1 MLTVDFDRFPVFPGD
16 RALDLGCGGGRHAFE
31 LLRRGADVV
40 ALDHSMDEVESVA
53 AMFAAMR
60 EAGEVPAQA
69 RAAAVRGDAY
79 RLPFPDASFDLIV
92 AAEVLEHL
100 HEDSPGARR
109 AEPGAQA
116 GRPDRGHR
124 AALVPGEGVL
134 GAVRRLPR
142 GRGRPHPDLSPGA
155 DADPAARGA
164 LRAVR
169 THHAHALHSPYWWI
183 KCAVGVDNDQAASVR
198 AYHRMLV
205 WDIMKAPKPTRIGE
219 AVLNPVLG
227 KSLVV
232 YATKPA
238 VPARTAAARPEPV
251 RTA

>member
-1 MLTVDFDRFPVFPGD
+1 MLTVDFERFPVFPGD

-40 ALDHSMDEVESVA
+40 ALDHSPSEVASVA
-53 AMFAAMR
+53 AMFEAMR
-60 EAGEVPAQA
+60 EAGEVPARAQ
-69 RAAAVRGDAY
+69 AAAVRGDAY
-79 RLPFPDASFDLIV
+79 RLPFPDGGFDLIV

-100 HEDSPGARR
+100 HEDSQVLAELHRVLKPGGRIAVTVPRWFPEKVCWTLSDAYHEVEGGHIRIYRR
-109 AEPGAQA
+109 AQMLS
-116 GRPDRGHR
+116 RLR
-124 AALVPGEGVL
+124 AASFEPY
-134 GAVRRLPR
+134 A
-142 GRGRPHPDLSPGA
+142 
-155 DADPAARGA
+155 
-164 LRAVR
+164 

-183 KCAVGVDNDQAASVR
+183 KCALGVDNDQAAPVR

-205 WDIMKAPKPTRIGE
+205 WDIMKAPKLTRIGE

-232 YATKPA
+232 YATKAA

-251 RTA
+251 RAA